1 MTSFR
6 CVAAVLMMVV
16 CATASGQQ
24 RNINFDLLQAA
35 RSGSVGAVR
44 TLLDEGAN
52 PNSRN
57 RLGDTP
63 LNTAARNG
71 QIELVQLLIARGA
84 DVNLAN
90 LARVTPL
97 MSAAYGG
104 HAEIE
109 RVLIEHPAV
118 AEAAAVA
125 VRSEIAGGE
134 DEVKACVVLTPG
146 HALSPAALLDFC
158 QTRMPH
164 FAVPRY
170 VEFLAAL
177 PKTPTA
183 KVQKVTLRQS
193 GITAATWDR
202 EAAGYRLRR

>member
-1 MTSFR
+1 
-6 CVAAVLMMVV
+6 
-16 CATASGQQ
+16 
-24 RNINFDLLQAA
+24 
-35 RSGSVGAVR
+35 
-44 TLLDEGAN
+44 
-52 PNSRN
+52 
-57 RLGDTP
+57 
-63 LNTAARNG
+63 
-71 QIELVQLLIARGA
+71 
-84 DVNLAN
+84 
-90 LARVTPL
+90 
-97 MSAAYGG
+97 
-104 HAEIE
+104 
-109 RVLIEHPAV
+109 VLIEHPAV

-146 HALSPAALLDFC
+146 HPLSPEALLDFC

-170 VEFLAAL
+170 VEFLAVL

-193 GITAATWDR
+193 GITTATWDR

>member
-1 MTSFR
+1 
-6 CVAAVLMMVV
+6 VGEIVV
-16 CATASGQQ
+16 RPREPFGFMLGYNAMPDRTVEAW
-24 RNINFDLLQAA
+24 RNFWFH
-35 RSGSVGAVR
+35 
-44 TLLDEGAN
+44 T
-52 PNSRN
+52 
-57 RLGDTP
+57 GDAGRQDQDGYFYFVDRIKDTI
-63 LNTAARNG
+63 RR
-71 QIELVQLLIARGA
+71 RGE
-84 DVNLAN
+84 NL
-90 LARVTPL
+90 
-97 MSAAYGG
+97 SSY
-104 HAEIE
+104 EIE

-118 AEAAAVA
+118 AEAAVVA

-134 DEVKACVVLTPG
+134 DEVKACVVLTLG
-146 HALSPAALLDFC
+146 QALSPEALLDFC